1 MQMKQ
6 FTLCYSLVAL
16 FSGNSLAQ
24 GPDNRP
30 TFEVA
35 SVKPAVLAPGDTPG
49 KSCTGGPGTSTPDNF
64 RCSCSPLA
72 AVLVRAYNIE
82 FTHLRGPDWVFWT
95 PNCYDIAAKV
105 PSGTSKEQFQV
116 MLQNLLSDRFHLLVH
131 RETKILPSYTLSVSR
146 AGPRLRAH
154 PSTSASESSS
164 HDARNSGS
172 LPTRGQPGTLTWIDT
187 HLRLTAD
194 DLDLKSLAGLLS
206 RVVQAPVVDETGLVG
221 GYDFILNF
229 AAPEFMTGG
238 QSYRSGTNE
247 EAFPEIF
254 AVLREELGLNL
265 TKKNV
270 PRDLIV
276 VDQANKV
283 PTEN

>member
-1 MQMKQ
+1 MKQ

-16 FSGNSLAQ
+16 FLGNSLAQ

-49 KSCTGGPGTSTPDNF
+49 KSCTGGPGTSNPENF

-82 FTHLRGPDWVFWT
+82 FTNLRGPDWVFWT

-131 RETKILPSYTLSVSR
+131 RETRILPSYTLAVSK
-146 AGPRLRAH
+146 AGPKVRAH
-154 PSTSASESSS
+154 PSTPASEISSP
-164 HDARNSGS
+164 DPRNSRS
-172 LPTRGQPGTLTWIDT
+172 LPTRDQPGIFTWVDT
-187 HLRLTAD
+187 HLRLTAN
-194 DLDLKSLAGLLS
+194 DLDLKSLARLLTQ
-206 RVVQAPVVDETGLVG
+206 VMQAPVVDETGLVG

-229 AAPEFMTGG
+229 AAPAFMTGG
-238 QSYRSGTNE
+238 QSYHSGTNE
-247 EAFPEIF
+247 EALPEIF
-254 AVLREELGLNL
+254 AALQEQLGLNL

-276 VDQANKV
+276 VDGANKV